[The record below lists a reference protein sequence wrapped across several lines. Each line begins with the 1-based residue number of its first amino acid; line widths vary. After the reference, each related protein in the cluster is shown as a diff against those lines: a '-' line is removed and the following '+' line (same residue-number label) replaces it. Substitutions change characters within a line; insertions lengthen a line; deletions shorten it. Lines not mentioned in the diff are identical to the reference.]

1 MDKIAEN
8 VLKSGVVNDMISKVA
23 NPQGGVTP
31 NQIVPKT
38 TAERTSASDDYMC
51 KGFQEMFM
59 KNQRLYGDKVFD
71 SLATYFTDE
80 PVKTKLTAMLEKHIG
95 GYIDSE
101 TFRGTTSKIIESI
114 IGDVIRKSLVKE
126 LGNGKNFQGICSE
139 LSKFNNTVGGATRSK
154 RKRRKRTVKRRS

>member
-1 MDKIAEN
+1 MDGLTNKILESDA
-8 VLKSGVVNDMISKVA
+8 VSGMLSKVA

-31 NQIVPKT
+31 NLIEPKT
-38 TAERTSASDDYMC
+38 AAEKTSASDDYMC

-80 PVKTKLTAMLEKHIG
+80 PVKTKLTSMLEKHIG

-114 IGDVIRKSLVKE
+114 IGDVISKSLMKE
-126 LGNGKNFQGICSE
+126 LANGKNFQGICVE
-139 LSKFNNTVGGATRSK
+139 LSKLNNKVGGATRSK
-154 RKRRKRTVKRRS
+154 RKRRKKTVKRRS

>member
-1 MDKIAEN
+1 MEKIAEN
-8 VLKSGVVNDMISKVA
+8 FLKSDAGSNIIKNMTSS
-23 NPQGGVTP
+23 QGGVTP
-31 NQIVPKT
+31 NPIVPKT

-80 PVKTKLTAMLEKHIG
+80 PVKIKLTSMLEKHIG

-126 LGNGKNFQGICSE
+126 LENGRNFEGICGE

>member
-1 MDKIAEN
+1 MTDIVN
-8 VLKSGVVNDMISKVA
+8 LLKNDAVSGMLSKVA

-31 NQIVPKT
+31 NPIVPKT

-80 PVKTKLTAMLEKHIG
+80 PVKTKLTSMLEKHIG

-126 LGNGKNFQGICSE
+126 LENGRNFEGICGE

>member
-1 MDKIAEN
+1 MDGLTNKILE
-8 VLKSGVVNDMISKVA
+8 SGVVKDVISKVA
-23 NPQGGVTP
+23 NSQGGVTP
-31 NQIVPKT
+31 NLIEPKT
-38 TAERTSASDDYMC
+38 AAEKTSASDDYIC

-139 LSKFNNTVGGATRSK
+139 LSKLNDTVGGATRSK